1 MWQWLSEAW
10 RRALQWT
17 GETIDAATNATI
29 GALQSFGNWLSRTF
43 GDLFT
48 AVTGFLST
56 ILRPFLELV
65 GGLFYLLQGLVDVVI
80 LLVQVLLLVVQV
92 LLATVGGLFRSLAA
106 LAVWDPASVQASPNP
121 YQVGTELILG
131 QWAAA
136 GGDVV
141 AAVLSWA
148 VWLALAYA
156 VLRLFART
164 RSA

>member
-1 MWQWLSEAW
+1 MWQWLAEAW
-10 RRALQWT
+10 RRALEWT
-17 GETIDAATNATI
+17 GETIDAATNAVI
-29 GALQSFGNWLSRTF
+29 DALQSFGGWLSRTF
-43 GDLFT
+43 GDWFT
-48 AVTGFLST
+48 AITGFLST
-56 ILRPFLELV
+56 ILRPLLDLV
-65 GGLFYLLQGLVDVVI
+65 GGLFYLLQSLVDVLILLVQLLL
-80 LLVQVLLLVVQV
+80 LLVQVLV
-92 LLATVGGLFRSLAA
+92 AIVGGLFRSLAA
-106 LAVWDPASVQASPNP
+106 LATFDPASVQASANP

-136 GGDVV
+136 GGNVV